1 MPNLNLC
8 TILMNTDKKNKTLSI
23 GTLLQD
29 KHFPIADLCK
39 KAHSIQVIDHKLKKL
54 LDSSLQDHFELANI
68 KEDIAILLVSSPAWA
83 TRLRYNIPAILNTLN
98 NQLSFTSVK
107 TIRIKVKKQ
116 ISDNPVLNKKP
127 IYLSDNSARFLNKV
141 AYDFNDPQLR
151 ACILKL
157 SKNHLK

>member
-1 MPNLNLC
+1 
-8 TILMNTDKKNKTLSI
+8 MNTDKKNKTLSI

-83 TRLRYNIPAILNTLN
+83 TRLRYNIPAILDAIN
-98 NQLSFTSVK
+98 NQLQFKSVK
-107 TIRIKVKKQ
+107 TIRIKVTKAKS
-116 ISDNPVLNKKP
+116 ISRKP
-127 IYLSDNSARFLNKV
+127 KIKPFQLSTESAQFVSDAANSFSDA
-141 AYDFNDPQLR
+141 QLSE
-151 ACILKL
+151 CLKNL
-157 SKNHLK
+157 SKH